1 MWCAVCCAL
10 RRAHARFTRVD
21 AIDRTILAVLSEDG
35 RRPFAELGAE
45 VGLSAS
51 AAKRRVDRLRARGLI
66 AGFTVSL
73 GGEAL
78 AWRTQAFVELFCDG
92 KTSPSGIRGAVV
104 KHPEVMA
111 AYTVTG
117 DADALLM
124 VRARDT
130 AHLEEAV
137 ERIRTER
144 FVLRTRTTLVLSR
157 LVERPAPLE

>member
-1 MWCAVCCAL
+1 M
-10 RRAHARFTRVD
+10 
-21 AIDRTILAVLSEDG
+21 
-35 RRPFAELGAE
+35 
-45 VGLSAS
+45 GLSAS
-51 AAKRRVDRLRARGLI
+51 AVKRRVDRLRADGLI
-66 AGFTVSL
+66 AGFTVTL

-78 AWRTQAFVELFCDG
+78 AWRTQAFVELYCDG
-92 KTSPSGIRGAVV
+92 RTSPAGILRGVL
-104 KHPEVMA
+104 KHPEVVA

-117 DADALLM
+117 DADALLS

-157 LVERPAPLE
+157 LVDRPVPLD

>member
-1 MWCAVCCAL
+1 M
-10 RRAHARFTRVD
+10 RMD
-21 AIDRTILAVLSEDG
+21 ATDRTILALLAEDG

-51 AAKRRVDRLRARGLI
+51 AAKRRVDRLRSRGLI
-66 AGFTVSL
+66 AGFTVTL

-78 AWRTQAFVELFCDG
+78 AWRTQAFVELYCDG
-92 KTSPSGIRGAVV
+92 KTAPSGIRAAVV
-104 KHPEVMA
+104 RHPEVMA

-117 DADALLM
+117 DADAVLM

-137 ERIRTER
+137 ERLRTER

-157 LVERPAPLE
+157 LVERPAAVE

>member
-1 MWCAVCCAL
+1 M
-10 RRAHARFTRVD
+10 D
-21 AIDRTILAVLSEDG
+21 AIDRTILAALAEDG
-35 RRPFAELGAE
+35 RRPFADLGAE
-45 VGLSAS
+45 TGLSPS
-51 AAKRRVDRLRARGLI
+51 AAKRRVDRLRSRGLI
-66 AGFTVSL
+66 AGFTVTL

-78 AWRTQAFVELFCDG
+78 AWRTQAFVELYCDG
-92 KTSPSGIRGAVV
+92 KTSPAGIKRAVV
-104 KHPEVMA
+104 KHPEVVA

-117 DADALLM
+117 DADALLS

-157 LVERPAPLE
+157 LVDRPAPLD